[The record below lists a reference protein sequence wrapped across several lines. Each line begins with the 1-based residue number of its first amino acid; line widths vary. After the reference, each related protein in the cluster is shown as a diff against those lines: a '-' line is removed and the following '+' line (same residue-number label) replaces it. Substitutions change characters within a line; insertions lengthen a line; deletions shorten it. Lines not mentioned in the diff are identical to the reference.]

1 MTLADSPVSKPA
13 RYLVVGWMET
23 VAASGLGEREEAGQ
37 QTAVGEAAWR
47 IVWPNDSMG
56 QHQKNDTA

>member
-1 MTLADSPVSKPA
+1 M
-13 RYLVVGWMET
+13 VGWMET